1 MTELERILLD
11 RLERIETAHQQQTA
25 ALALQLQQQARSLNE
40 LQTACTSALASCG
53 TLCSELQHEFETL
66 RNGVR
71 DTNSTTE
78 KALGLLSTAVGTLKP
93 ALDGLLKVRS

>member
-1 MTELERILLD
+1 MTELERLLIG
-11 RLERIETAHQQQTA
+11 RLEQMEKQTA
-25 ALALQLQQQARSLNE
+25 ALELQLQRQELSLSE
-40 LQTACTSALASCG
+40 CQRVCVEALESCG
-53 TLCSELQHEFETL
+53 TLCGELQSEFETL
-66 RNGVR
+66 RRGVR